1 MTNSL
6 DTLSPIVAG
15 VWRMADWNWTPQER
29 LRWIEQCLDLGVTS
43 FDHADLYGGYTV
55 EALFGEALALAP
67 GLRQQMQLVTKCGIQ
82 LRVPARPATRIKHYD
97 TSAAHIVAS
106 VERSLQALRT
116 DAIELLLLHRPDPLM
131 DADEVAGAFERL
143 HDEGKVLR
151 FGVSNFTP
159 AQFELLH
166 ARYPLVTNQIE
177 CHPLHRAPLHDG
189 TLDQAQRLRSRPM
202 IWSPLAGG
210 RLFTSEAED
219 AMRVRGTMS
228 AIGEAH
234 GVSAATV
241 AFAWLLRLPSRP
253 HPIAGSRRIE
263 AMQEAVAATRVRLDA
278 QEWTEILVAA
288 SGTEVA

>member
-1 MTNSL
+1 
-6 DTLSPIVAG
+6 
-15 VWRMADWNWTPQER
+15 MAAWNWTPQER
-29 LRWIEQCLDLGVTS
+29 LRWIEACLDLGVTS

-82 LRVPARPATRIKHYD
+82 LRVPARPGTRIKHYD
-97 TSAAHIVAS
+97 TSAAHITAS
-106 VERSLQALRT
+106 VERSLRALRT

-143 HDEGKVLR
+143 YDEGKVLR

-166 ARYPLVTNQIE
+166 ARYPLVTNQVE

-189 TLDQAQRLRSRPM
+189 TLDQAQRLRARPM

-210 RLFTSEAED
+210 RLFTSDADD
-219 AMRVRGTMS
+219 AMRVRGTLA

-241 AFAWLLRLPSRP
+241 AFAWLMRLPSRP

-263 AMQEAVAATRVRLDA
+263 AMREAVAATRVPLDSQEWTLDS

-288 SGTEVA
+288 SGEDVA